1 VRIGNSFIPMDFMV
15 LEKDVCCRTPLIL
28 GRPILSAVGAT
39 INAAAGIIKLHISP
53 KEETFTLKPKGIE

>member
-1 VRIGNSFIPMDFMV
+1 MDFMV

-28 GRPILSAVGAT
+28 GRPILSVVGAT
-39 INAAAGIIKLHISP
+39 INAAAGIIKLHISQ